1 MTKRTR
7 RGRSPAFK
15 AKVALAAVKGEK
27 TLCRVGAAVRRSPE
41 PDYDLRG
48 QLPKGA
54 AAVFGSESHSERAE
68 AAIDVKTLHVK
79 IGELTLVSNF
89 CLGRSSR
96 RDCCRAQ
103 NDDRTLAHLASG
115 TATQEEVYLRAYGSV
130 SEARTA
136 IGR

>member
-1 MTKRTR
+1 VEFLPEGGQHGCRTGDQMTKRTR

-68 AAIDVKTLHVK
+68 AAIDVKTLHAK
-79 IGELTLVSNF
+79 IGELTLVSDF

-96 RDCCRAQ
+96 RTVAECKTMIERSYV
-103 NDDRTLAHLASG
+103 LP
-115 TATQEEVYLRAYGSV
+115 V
-130 SEARTA
+130 AR
-136 IGR
+136 